1 MIIFCRIVYRKIT
14 KNQNKKKFVQFEKL
28 NLCIHVHVDV
38 DTVKYILKYC
48 AGE

>member
-28 NLCIHVHVDV
+28 YICIHVDV